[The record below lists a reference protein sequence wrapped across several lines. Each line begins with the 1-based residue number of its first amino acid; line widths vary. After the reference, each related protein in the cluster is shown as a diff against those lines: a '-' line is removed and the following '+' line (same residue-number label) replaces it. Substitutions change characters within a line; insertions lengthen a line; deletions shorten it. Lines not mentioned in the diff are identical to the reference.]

1 MSDRGRT
8 GCPRENLPKE
18 EDGSRCP
25 QRRLKQP
32 SLASGIAAQSSA
44 DARAAP
50 TFKIIANEDG
60 ARGGHLDSMCQSL
73 ALVLL
78 VVFFSLTPVAQAQT
92 QFDFNPEIDRL
103 LRDGLN
109 KMYRYDL
116 QEADESFDELVRRFP
131 EHPIGYMHKA
141 EVVWWHA
148 LRDNKNQKLEADFEQ
163 DTEVAI
169 NKGQSLLKKNPKDF
183 FTLLYLA
190 GAYGNRTR
198 YNVYIKKS
206 YYRAMRAGIKG
217 YDFIGPAHALRP
229 NYVDC
234 LIGTGA
240 YNYFAGSLP
249 AVIKIFSWMF
259 TQGGDKEKGIQQ
271 LELAAQKGEYGQIA
285 AKMVLLAVYYNEK
298 RFDDYQRLTSG
309 LIEQFPTNPVFVMWL
324 ADFHIRQ
331 GRLDEGNQKLT
342 VLLDNGKT
350 AARSKLS
357 LAQIHYEKGRVLLA
371 KQSADDAAASL
382 TRVIDGDLPGG
393 DPLLAKA
400 RLLRGCAWDLKGKRE
415 QAVADYQAVLQL
427 RETDDCQRKARGFL
441 KQPYRGKKRS

>member
-1 MSDRGRT
+1 MSDRRT
-8 GCPRENLPKE
+8 TVAKE
-18 EDGSRCP
+18 DWFLDARRSRCP
-25 QRRLKQP
+25 QRQLVRSSSVAINDMRSSHLDLLTW
-32 SLASGIAAQSSA
+32 SLVVVLFLLFSSA
-44 DARAAP
+44 R
-50 TFKIIANEDG
+50 IA
-60 ARGGHLDSMCQSL
+60 H
-73 ALVLL
+73 
-78 VVFFSLTPVAQAQT
+78 AQT
-92 QFDFNPEIDRL
+92 QFDFTPEIDRV
-103 LRDGLN
+103 LRSGLN
-109 KMYRYDL
+109 QMYCYDL

-148 LRDNKNQKLEADFEQ
+148 LRDNKNPKLEADFERY
-163 DTEVAI
+163 TELAI
-169 NKGQSLLKKNPKDF
+169 NKGHSLLKKDPKNF
-183 FTLLYLA
+183 YALLYVA

-198 YNVYIKKS
+198 YNVYVNKS

-217 YDFIGPAHALRP
+217 YDFVGPAQAQRP

-240 YNYFAGSLP
+240 YNYFAGSIPTLMKLF
-249 AVIKIFSWMF
+249 AWMF
-259 TQGGDKEKGIQQ
+259 TQGGDKDKGIQQ

-285 AKMVLLAVYYNEK
+285 AKMVLLGVYYNEK

-342 VLLDNGKT
+342 LLLDKGKT
-350 AARSKLS
+350 APRSKLS
-357 LAQIHYEKGRVLLA
+357 LAQIHYEKGRVLLE

-393 DPLLAKA
+393 DPLLTKA
-400 RLLRGCAWDLKGKRE
+400 RLLRGCAWDLQGKRE
-415 QAVADYQAVLQL
+415 QAVVDYQTVLQL
-427 RETDDCQRKARGFL
+427 RDTDDCQRKARGFL
-441 KQPYRGKKRS
+441 KQPYRGRTRS